1 MILKFLKRFEKEIA
15 ELREW
20 ATGKEYVYDIECY
33 PNIWTCAVVHVKSL
47 QCYYFECSP
56 WLNNMEE
63 FQAFVYYLNHHE
75 CEMIGFNNQGYDWP
89 VTDTAFRMIP
99 AGVTPADIYAKSK
112 AIFDT
117 PYEDRNKHV
126 IWPSRQY
133 IKQVDLFKI
142 NHFDNKG
149 VSLKMLEN
157 NMDMEDIQDLPI
169 EPNTYVTQPERD
181 GLASYNFHD
190 VAATLL
196 FLHKCMGA
204 IDLRRSL
211 GVKFNHDFTNASEAK
226 IGADIFKLKLREA
239 GLPVDQKTIR
249 EEIVFSDCIFDYVR
263 FERPE
268 FVQVLNFLKGMTIT
282 KTKEA
287 LNDIAVPWDL
297 AQYMNPD
304 EVIVHGACEEML
316 LPDVKRVNITR
327 GVKLSQ
333 IDPDVSLAGCHF
345 VATHLH
351 VVVNGFQF
359 DFGTG
364 GIHGSVTSQIVR
376 STDTHDLIDVDVA
389 SYYPNIGI
397 RNKIYPA
404 HLGTPFC
411 DIKEGLYEER
421 KLYPK
426 KTKPMENKAF
436 KLAMNAAYGN
446 SNNRHSFLFDS
457 VYTMTVTLNGQLML
471 CMLSEELFKV
481 PGLTLVQ
488 INTDGVTYLTPKEY
502 TPHTMN
508 LCRWWEGLTNLEL
521 EDVPYKAMYIRDVNN
536 YIAEKTDGGL
546 KNIGAYA
553 YAHAKN
559 GAWDKNFDCR
569 IVAMAA
575 EEALV
580 RGGNV
585 RDFIYSH
592 LNNDDNRFLFTLKTK
607 VDRNTKVVINTPA
620 GDEVCQRI
628 TRYYAAINGGKLIK
642 IMKPTDKQIK
652 KYIDGNHYRH
662 IKSGDY
668 KVVSPTA
675 KPPAKTYIPV
685 PHDERPPI
693 ADRRISIESSCMAAQ
708 CNKIDQFNW
717 DNLNVE
723 WYITQANK
731 LVDPLL

>member
-1 MILKFLKRFEKEIA
+1 MILKFLARFKKQIE
-15 ELREW
+15 ELQSW

-56 WLNNMEE
+56 WLNNMDE
-63 FQAFVYYLNHHE
+63 FQAFIYYLNHND

-99 AGVTPADIYAKSK
+99 AGVTPADIYAKSRS
-112 AIFDT
+112 IFDT
-117 PYEDRNKHV
+117 AYEDRNKHV
-126 IWPSRQY
+126 IWGHRQY
-133 IKQVDLFKI
+133 VRQVDLFKI

-149 VSLKMLEN
+149 VSLKILEN

-169 EPNTYVTQPERD
+169 VPDTYVTRPERD

-196 FLHKCMGA
+196 FLHKCMGM

-211 GVKFNHDFTNASEAK
+211 GVKFNHDFTNASDAK
-226 IGADIFKLKLREA
+226 IGADIFKIKLREA
-239 GLPVDQKTIR
+239 GLPTDQKTFR
-249 EEIVFSDCIFDYVR
+249 EQIAFNECIFDYVR

-268 FVQVLNFLKGMTIT
+268 FVELLNWLKGTTIT
-282 KTKEA
+282 QTKEA
-287 LNDIAVPWDL
+287 LNDISVPWSL
-297 AQYMNPD
+297 AQYMNPN
-304 EVIVHGACEEML
+304 EVKVFGATEGML
-316 LPDVKRVNITR
+316 LPDVKRVKIDA

-333 IDPDVSLAGCHF
+333 LQPDAFKLHCKF

-351 VVVNGFQF
+351 VVVEGFQF
-359 DFGTG
+359 DLGTG
-364 GIHGSVTSQIVR
+364 GIHGSVTSQVVR
-376 STDTHDLIDVDVA
+376 STDTHDLIDIDVA
-389 SYYPNIGI
+389 SYYPNLGI
-397 RNKIYPA
+397 RNKLYPA
-404 HLGTPFC
+404 HLGVPFC

-426 KTKPMENKAF
+426 KTAPMENKAF

-446 SNNRHSFLFDS
+446 SNSPHSFLYDPK
-457 VYTMTVTLNGQLML
+457 YTMSITLNGQLLL
-471 CMLSEELFKV
+471 CMLAEELFKV
-481 PGLTLVQ
+481 PGLSLVQ
-488 INTDGVTYLTPKEY
+488 INTDGITYITPKEY
-502 TPHTMN
+502 TQHTMS
-508 LCRWWEGLTNLEL
+508 LCRWWESITNLEL
-521 EDVPYKAMYIRDVNN
+521 EDVGYKAMYIRDVNN
-536 YIAEKTDGGL
+536 YMAEKLDGGL

-559 GAWDKNFDCR
+559 GAWDKNFDSR

-592 LNNDDNRFLFTLKTK
+592 LNNDDNRFLFCLKTK
-607 VDRNTKVVINTPA
+607 VDRNTTVVINTA
-620 GDEVCQRI
+620 DGDEVCQRI
-628 TRYYAAINGGKLIK
+628 TRYYAAINGGKLVK
-642 IMKPTDKQIK
+642 IMKPTQAQVDK
-652 KYIDGNHYRH
+652 YNNGDHYRH
-662 IKSGDY
+662 VKSGDY

-685 PHDERPPI
+685 PVEERPPI
-693 ADRRISIESSCMAAQ
+693 PDRRISIESSCMAAQ
-708 CNKIDQFNW
+708 CNKIALFDW